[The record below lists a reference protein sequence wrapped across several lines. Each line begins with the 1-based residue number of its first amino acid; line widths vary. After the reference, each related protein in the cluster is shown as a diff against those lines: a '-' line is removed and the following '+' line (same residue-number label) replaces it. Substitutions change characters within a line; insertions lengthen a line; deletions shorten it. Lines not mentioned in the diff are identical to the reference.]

1 MRECLAACVSL
12 DWHHILTLAFGM
24 QSEGVNSQEVGGQR
38 GNKKV
43 MKKSSAEAD
52 VRST

>member
-12 DWHHILTLAFGM
+12 DWHHFLTLAFGM

-38 GNKKV
+38 GNEE
-43 MKKSSAEAD
+43 SNEEEFC
-52 VRST
+52 